1 MTEVLTLH
9 DACVA
14 ADALAETVRQEG
26 QDSAL
31 SVLEDALRAFDESGH
46 PIESLLPHGDAQL
59 GAALARRKSGQ
70 AFWAVYADVIRHS
83 LCKKNSELQKL
94 AKAGLSGSA
103 GAIVPALIT
112 GLGLPPAA
120 LGIAVPLAAIVASLG
135 VDAFCQWTIRSN
147 SSR

>member
-1 MTEVLTLH
+1 MTEELTLQ
-9 DACVA
+9 DARVA

-26 QDSAL
+26 QGPAL
-31 SVLEDALRAFDESGH
+31 SVLEDALRTFDEGGY
-46 PIESLLPHGDAQL
+46 PIESLLPHGSAKL
-59 GAALARRKSGQ
+59 GAALAERKSGRD
-70 AFWAVYADVIRHS
+70 FWAVYADVIRGS

-120 LGIAVPLAAIVASLG
+120 LGIAVPLAAIIAALG
-135 VDAFCQWTIRSN
+135 IDAFCQWTQG
-147 SSR
+147 SR